1 MRVRSSTSQP
11 GHRRTFSGTVHP
23 RLGAAGGLKQF
34 GFRVLGL
41 GLGFRVDL
49 SGVWILVLRGL

>member
-1 MRVRSSTSQP
+1 MRVRSSASQP

-41 GLGFRVDL
+41 GLGFGVDL
-49 SGVWILVLRGL
+49 SEVSPKP